1 MALINLTSDH
11 VSSPEALQKWLS
23 NIGIRTMVQTING
36 IGGRLEQIEKSLRQ
50 ATEAS
55 ANPDDKMKEIELAMW
70 RKFNNF
76 FNEMKDNEK
85 RHAEEC
91 EYECKKR
98 DQEFAKGEK
107 MRNTALEVASS
118 NSSAV
123 MKMALKIQ
131 NLESRIAQLEQRQL
145 Q

>member
-1 MALINLTSDH
+1 MESLLYLAPIAGVIALLFAFIKAKTI
-11 VSSPEALQKWLS
+11 SSADEG
-23 NIGIRTMVQTING
+23 N
-36 IGGRLEQIEKSLRQ
+36 
-50 ATEAS
+50 
-55 ANPDDKMKEIELAMW
+55 DKMKEIELAMW